1 MHLVRHTDMSN
12 VGVPDEKAVILFI
25 TYLCARLM
33 HLNKD
38 IRVRR
43 MILPEANS
51 VELCEGGLHM
61 WFAHYDQLLFIG
73 CQDNSTHVA

>member
-1 MHLVRHTDMSN
+1 MSN

-38 IRVRR
+38 IRVRSNER
-43 MILPEANS
+43 QDMVMEA
-51 VELCEGGLHM
+51 LIR
-61 WFAHYDQLLFIG
+61 QLLRARI
-73 CQDNSTHVA
+73 A